1 MKRRTRF
8 VLSVAAGLLAVLV
21 AVLYTSSVRSE
32 AEQTKAETMARYG
45 GDLVDVCVSTRDIE
59 PGETIDDAN
68 VHIEKWVA
76 TLLPSEAVSSLRSV
90 EGKKATSYI
99 PKNTVVSP
107 LYFKKSETALDI
119 PRGKAAVS
127 LGIDD
132 EHALGGA
139 VAAGDRVDVYVSKD
153 GVSDRL
159 CRATLVTTNVAMDGE
174 GSGDITWATLAIDTE
189 NVEELLAASTRGTVN
204 LVLPSSGAS
213 AEKEGE
219 A

>member
-8 VLSVAAGLLAVLV
+8 VLSVAAGLLAVL
-21 AVLYTSSVRSE
+21 AASLYASSIRSE

-59 PGETIDDAN
+59 PGETIDDVN
-68 VHIEKWVA
+68 VCVEKWVA
-76 TLLPSEAVSSLRSV
+76 TLLPSDAATSLRAV
-90 EGKKATSYI
+90 EGKKATSHI
-99 PKNTVVSP
+99 PKNTVISP
-107 LYFKKSETALDI
+107 LYFKTTDTALDI

-139 VAAGDRVDVYVSKD
+139 VAAGDQVDVYVSKD
-153 GVSDRL
+153 GVSDCL
-159 CRATLVTTNVAMDGE
+159 CRAILVTTNVAMEGE
-174 GSGDITWATLAIDTE
+174 GAGDITWATLAVDTD
-189 NVEELLAASTRGTVN
+189 NVKELLAASTRGTVN
-204 LVLPSSGAS
+204 LVVPSSGTG